1 MYSYY
6 DIMEENRMTQ
16 PMKQALI
23 SLVIWGFVTAAFIPI
38 FFSRGGPATYAQ
50 DKPRFVFVAALFG
63 IGYIAYFTM
72 LFLTRAK
79 TRKDTVVKD
88 ERDEYISR
96 RSCGAALIFVLC
108 FVFILCIT
116 LYELYRET
124 GCVPVG
130 WMWFLGYMSIFWAY
144 ITHSAVALVFHSRM
158 SGHGET

>member
-1 MYSYY
+1 MYDFF
-6 DIMEENRMTQ
+6 DIMEVSRMTQ

-23 SLVIWGFVTAAFIPI
+23 SLIIWGTVTAAFIPI
-38 FFSRGGPATYAQ
+38 FFSRGGPATYVQ

-63 IGYIAYFTM
+63 IGYIAYFIM

-79 TRKDTVVKD
+79 DRKDTVVKD

-96 RSCGAALIFVLC
+96 RSSGAALIFVLC

-116 LYELYRET
+116 LYEIYRESE
-124 GCVPVG
+124 CIPVG
-130 WMWFLGYMSIFWAY
+130 WMWFLGYTSIFWAY
-144 ITHSAVALVFHSRM
+144 IIHSAVTLVFHSRM